1 MNHGLD
7 LLHRA
12 DLPALIARWHREV
25 SSAELQ
31 AGYEALLVAADAAGC
46 ARWLLDLRRREDLTE
61 PTVNAWFSETFAPAL
76 RGRYPEAV
84 RLAFLVSPLR
94 AGQSVTAIVSA
105 ANTYCQIATFIDEA
119 AAHDWLAQNQL
130 VLSSK

>member
-25 SSAELQ
+25 SPSELQ
-31 AGYEALLVAADAAGC
+31 AGYESLLAAADTAGC

-61 PTVNAWFSETFAPAL
+61 PIVNAWFGQTFAPTL

-94 AGQSVTAIVSA
+94 AGQPITALISA
-105 ANTYCQIATFIDEA
+105 ASTDCQIATFIDEA
-119 AAHDWLAQNQL
+119 AAHNWLAFNQ
-130 VLSSK
+130 

>member
-25 SSAELQ
+25 TPAELQ
-31 AGYEALLVAADAAGC
+31 AGYEALLAAADAAGC
-46 ARWLLDLRRREDLTE
+46 GRWLLDLRRREDLTE
-61 PTVNAWFSETFAPAL
+61 PTVNTWFGETFAPAL
-76 RGRYPEAV
+76 RGRYAEAV

-94 AGQSVTAIVSA
+94 AVQPVMAIVSA
-105 ANTYCQIATFIDEA
+105 ANADCEIATFIDEA
-119 AAHDWLAQNQL
+119 AAHAWLARG
-130 VLSSK
+130 